1 MQRMQIEAQLAAGC
15 RRLAGKGFFHS
26 PAESFSMRAPEK
38 MEMIL
43 AAGHSDWRHIEFADL
58 QTVSIV
64 ECEGVCGLH
73 ASIYRQRADV
83 GAIAIST
90 PKGARLLAGFGGLMP
105 PIFDEQVR
113 HIGGA
118 AGPLPDGIAP
128 GSELVQEAFGK
139 GANAALLG
147 KQLLCL
153 GMTCERVLFN
163 TELYEKCA
171 QAYLL
176 AKASGSRIGHIPLW
190 VRIIA
195 SRRLLKDE
203 RRAAESYRNGRV
215 PESMTAY

>member
-26 PAESFSMRAPEK
+26 PAESFSIRMPGK

-43 AAGHSDWRHIEFADL
+43 AAGHSDWRHIEIADL
-58 QTVSIV
+58 QTASVY

-73 ASIYRQRADV
+73 ASIYRQRADA

-118 AGPLPDGIAP
+118 AGPLPDEISPSSA
-128 GSELVQEAFGK
+128 LFRKAFGK

-147 KQLLCL
+147 GQLLCL
-153 GMTCERVLFN
+153 GMTCERILFN
-163 TELYEKCA
+163 AELYEKCA

-176 AKASGSRIGHIPLW
+176 AKASGSRIGQIPLW

-195 SRRLLKDE
+195 NRRLLKDE
-203 RRAAESYRNGRV
+203 RRAAESYRNGRI